1 MQKTVDYKAMRNSEA
16 FESYCEL
23 AVLLQQ
29 VDLKSLTKEEKL
41 AFFINVYNAL
51 VIHGQIQMGTPKNV
65 WQRYKFFNCVS
76 YLIGGQVFTLQDIE
90 NGVLR
95 GNKKGVAQLTRPFSK
110 GDPRIQVSLS
120 EVQPLIHFALNC
132 GGRGCP
138 PIKTYTPKDIDQQL
152 RAAGEA
158 FLAGKDG
165 CFVNIEKKEIHLNQ
179 IFKWYKT
186 DFGDT
191 DEKVVQWV
199 LDHMTESL
207 KKKQMKEVLESSNC
221 KIIFLPYDWS
231 SNSLN

>member
-1 MQKTVDYKAMRNSEA
+1 MVKKKPLQRQASPVPEDSNQLNAEAAHLVEALRQLMLKLYADHLSDDGKTVDYKAMRNSEA

-65 WQRYKFFNCVS
+65 WQRYK
-76 YLIGGQVFTLQDIE
+76 
-90 NGVLR
+90 
-95 GNKKGVAQLTRPFSK
+95 
-110 GDPRIQVSLS
+110 VSLS